1 MSRLFCNECI
11 NKQIEI
17 DHLRKENESLRNE
30 NYKLKKRLKEGYFS
44 SSTPS
49 SKKPAKET
57 ATLDKVKRRGG
68 AKKGHKGHGRK
79 GFDVKEADEV
89 LDVKGPSTCH
99 KCGRPLQN
107 VGTKF
112 RSTIDIQPVIVRK
125 IVYRLYEKRCC
136 HCNETITTTVPEL
149 SPKCLYTN
157 RALSY
162 LAEEYYIHG
171 VPLNRIA
178 TRYGL
183 SVGTLHQAMQQ
194 IAATLEKAY
203 DKLVKDYRQASV
215 KHADETTWRID
226 GKNGYAWLFAT
237 RDTTIMTL
245 RNTRSGKVAQEI
257 LGTSP
262 LPGVLTV
269 DRYAGYNKSPCK
281 MQNCYAHLLRELSDI
296 NDEFPNQPEVTSFHN
311 AVAPLLKQAMELR
324 SLPIADKDFYRRA
337 KNCKAS
343 IISAMSIQANHLAI
357 KSFQQIFVENSHRL
371 YHWADDRAVPADNNF
386 AERSLRPLVIARKIS
401 FGSQSENGALTRSRI
416 MSVLLTLNNRFPN
429 QSLQRLSSFL
439 NHYAANPSIDVYKSL
454 FFESSSHPLPP
465 PP

>member
-17 DHLRKENESLRNE
+17 DRLRKENESLRNE
-30 NYKLKKRLKEGYFS
+30 NYKLKKRLKEGYFG

-49 SKKPAKET
+49 SKKPVKET
-57 ATLDKVKRRGG
+57 ATLDKAKKGGG

-89 LDVKGPSTCH
+89 VDVKGPSTCH

-112 RSTIDIQPVIVRK
+112 RSVIDIQPVIVKK
-125 IVYRLYEKRCC
+125 IAYRLFEKRCG
-136 HCNETITTTVPEL
+136 HCKKTITTPAPKV

-157 RALSY
+157 RALAY

-183 SVGTLHQAMQQ
+183 SVGTLHQAMHR
-194 IAATLEKAY
+194 IAATFEKVY
-203 DKLVKDYRQASV
+203 DKLVENYRQAPV

-237 RDTTIMTL
+237 RDTIIMTL
-245 RNTRSGKVAQEI
+245 RNTRSAKVAQEI

-262 LPGVLTV
+262 LPGVLDV

-296 NDEFPNQPEVTSFHN
+296 NAEFPDQPEVTLFYI
-311 AVAPLLKQAMELR
+311 AVAPLLKEAMELR
-324 SLPIADKDFYRRA
+324 SLPISDKEFYRRA
-337 KNCKAS
+337 KNCKAA
-343 IISAMSIQANHLAI
+343 IISAMSKPANHLAI
-357 KSFQQIFVENSHRL
+357 KSFQQIFIENSHRL

-386 AERSLRPLVIARKIS
+386 AERTLRPLVIARKIS
-401 FGSQSENGALTRSRI
+401 FGSQSQNGALTRSRI
-416 MSVLLTLNNRFPN
+416 MSVLLTIHNRFPN
-429 QSLQRLSSFL
+429 QTLGRLSSFFD
-439 NHYAANPSIDVYKSL
+439 HYAANSSIDVYKSL
-454 FFESSSHPLPP
+454 LFQSPSHPP
-465 PP
+465 